1 MGDDLRTLLTDVAE
15 GRINPAEAARRL
27 AAGDDH
33 DEAREEPAPARLAP
47 RLSGVERVLVRVAA
61 RNVRLLGDAGV
72 STVAVEGPHRL
83 SRDADAVV
91 VSDEESRLGPESFVM
106 SRAGGWRSLFR
117 PDRWLTVRVNPALV
131 AEVELSAGS
140 LTAEGV
146 PRLARVRVTAGSA
159 RVQDA
164 ADPLDLLVQAGSA
177 VVLARPTGGRW
188 TLRTESGSLSVRLLA
203 GSDATVA
210 GHASLAKVVVGSG
223 GSSTAVVGSGA
234 AQLDVEAV
242 MGSAVVELPR

>member
-1 MGDDLRTLLTDVAE
+1 LTEVAAAADDD
-15 GRINPAEAARRL
+15 GGQAR
-27 AAGDDH
+27 
-33 DEAREEPAPARLAP
+33 DEPPPHPTP

-61 RNVRLLGDAGV
+61 RNVRLIGDTGV
-72 STVAVEGPHRL
+72 STVAVEGAHRL

-91 VSDEESRLGPESFVM
+91 VSDEESRLGPESFMM
-106 SRAGGWRSLFR
+106 SRPESWRSLFR
-117 PDRWLTVRVNPALV
+117 QDRWLTVRLNPALV

-140 LTAEGV
+140 LTTEGV

-188 TLRTESGSLSVRLLA
+188 TLRTESGSLSVRLLP

-210 GHASLAKVVVGSG
+210 GHASLGKVVVGSG
-223 GSSTAVVGSGA
+223 TSSTAVVGSGA
-234 AQLDVEAV
+234 AQVDVEAV
-242 MGSAVVELPR
+242 MGSAVVELSR